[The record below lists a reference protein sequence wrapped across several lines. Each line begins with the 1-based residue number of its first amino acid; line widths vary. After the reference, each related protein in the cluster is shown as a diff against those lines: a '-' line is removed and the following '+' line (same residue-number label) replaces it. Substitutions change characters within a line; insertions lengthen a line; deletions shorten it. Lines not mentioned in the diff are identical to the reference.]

1 MRLINSATEKL
12 ASFESEGSIPVYAI
26 LSHRWED
33 DEVTFQEVDSQD
45 PAVKEK
51 KGYRKLIYACEEAQ
65 KEGIAW
71 VWVDT

>member
-33 DEVTFQEVDSQD
+33 GEVTFQEVDSQD

-51 KGYRKLIYACEEAQ
+51 KGYRKLRYACEEAQ

>member
-12 ASFESEGSIPVYAI
+12 ALFESEGSIPVYAI

-33 DEVTFQEVDSQD
+33 DEVTFQEVDSRD

-51 KGYRKLIYACEEAQ
+51 KGYRKLRYACEEAQ